1 MKISQN
7 LFSRNITFFE
17 LKNPE
22 LAKKLKE
29 CGNKRLHFSA
39 VTGRSKTIS
48 IYGVQLS
55 SRHDPAREAQ
65 LQVSSMN
72 ELEMIYL
79 YGVGLGFLPEHLL
92 KRTSLK
98 RLKIKVLN
106 LSLFA
111 LILSLRDQT
120 AWLCDKRVD
129 ISLASLDVDVK
140 FPHFVFPPDLLL
152 VDEETRNIKNIL
164 STNYCDQFSSRQFK
178 LDTPFLLKRIQDNS
192 KNLERDKGVEDLTGI
207 AKFKKAVV
215 VGAGPSLEFSI
226 SILQS
231 AYFKKNRPIIISVG
245 TATKLL
251 VNAGIVPDYVVIVDK
266 DVAQEHPLVANFLEM
281 KSACLIYSPLVSP
294 ALIESWKG
302 DRHVAYSDSPL
313 FDNLKLT
320 IPKGTL
326 FSGGSVI
333 HTAIDL
339 ARCLGCECITL
350 HGVDFAYNDSKT
362 HAGHNSGILT
372 NYENISPPNNAK
384 RFVRNGYGD
393 NVPTHDSFIA
403 YLVELERYIK
413 IHPKI
418 QFWNASRMGANISG
432 CSFLRKIDE
441 H

>member
-1 MKISQN
+1 
-7 LFSRNITFFE
+7 
-17 LKNPE
+17 
-22 LAKKLKE
+22 
-29 CGNKRLHFSA
+29 
-39 VTGRSKTIS
+39 
-48 IYGVQLS
+48 
-55 SRHDPAREAQ
+55 
-65 LQVSSMN
+65 MN

-111 LILSLRDQT
+111 LILSLRDQS

-129 ISLASLDVDVK
+129 ISLASLDTEVK
-140 FPHFVFPPDLLL
+140 FPNFAFPPELLL
-152 VDEETRNIKNIL
+152 VDEATSTIKNIL

-178 LDTPFLLKRIQDNS
+178 RDTPFLLKRVKDNHR
-192 KNLERDKGVEDLTGI
+192 NLEKDKGVEHLRGM
-207 AKFKKAVV
+207 AQFKKAVV
-215 VGAGPSLEFSI
+215 VGAGPSLEVSI
-226 SILQS
+226 SKLRS
-231 AYFKKNRPIIISVG
+231 SYFGKSQPVIISAG

-266 DVAQEHPLVANFLEM
+266 DVSQTHPLVANFLEM
-281 KSACLIYSPLVSP
+281 KSACLIYSPFVSP
-294 ALIESWKG
+294 ALIESWQG

-384 RFVRNGYGD
+384 RFVRNGHGD

-413 IHPKI
+413 LHPKI
-418 QFWNASRMGANISG
+418 QFWNSSRMGAHISG
-432 CSFLRKIDE
+432 CDFFEED
-441 H
+441 